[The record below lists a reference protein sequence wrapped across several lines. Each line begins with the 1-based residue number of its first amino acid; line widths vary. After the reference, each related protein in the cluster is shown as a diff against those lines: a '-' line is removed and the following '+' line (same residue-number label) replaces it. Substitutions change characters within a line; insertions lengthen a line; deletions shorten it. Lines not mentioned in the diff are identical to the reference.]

1 MVPGS
6 EALNALTSSGL
17 PEILRVVLAKRGIVG
32 SEALERF
39 FNPSIVSLLPPDG
52 LAGVSAA
59 VELLLET
66 DGRIVVFGD
75 YDCDG
80 ICASA
85 ILVSVLEKLGKEVSP
100 FLPDRLKEGYGMS
113 TASVSR
119 MLCEYPDVKLVV
131 TVDNGVNSV
140 EEVAALREKGVKVVV
155 TDHHLPGA
163 VLPECEALVN
173 PKVSAPP
180 EMADLCGAGVAFMVA
195 AALVGKARGLGL
207 YSGPNLGGP
216 LLVLAGLAT
225 ITDLMPLS
233 WQNRIIVSE
242 SLRRFHACAPLGMR
256 ELYARA
262 AKTAA
267 AVPSSRDF
275 AFMLGPRINA
285 SGRIAS
291 GMEALE
297 LILCNDREIVRECAR
312 IVDMRN
318 HERKEIEQRM
328 VSAALEK
335 VVPGAPAQVIDLPDG
350 HPGVAGIIASRVMER
365 LASAPEGA
373 AVPVCIV
380 AGGKGSARAP
390 AGINIRDAMEFC
402 SETLE
407 RFGGHA
413 AAGGFSVKDGMIDAF
428 RERLCGYCR
437 DLAEKA
443 GGAADDADALVDA
456 WLSPGDLTVELAGW
470 VAKMEP
476 FGEGNPEP
484 VFGLRGVELA
494 DAKPMGQEGRHLSL
508 AFRNRAVPR
517 AVWWNHGDEVE
528 KLRAASGGSYDI
540 TFRIAL
546 SDYGERHVEL
556 RLTKMR
562 ESGGDAGKSD
572 FNLQKTRS
580 EK

>member
-1 MVPGS
+1 MPGS
-6 EALNALTSSGL
+6 ETLSVPESSAL
-17 PEILRVVLAKRGIVG
+17 PEILREVLAKRGIVG
-32 SEALERF
+32 PEAVDRF
-39 FNPSIVSLLPPDG
+39 FNPSIAALSPPDC
-52 LAGVSAA
+52 LTGVSEAA
-59 VELLLET
+59 ELLLDE
-66 DGRIVVFGD
+66 DGKIVVFGD

-80 ICASA
+80 VCASA
-85 ILVSVLEKLGKEVSP
+85 ILTSVLGNLGKDVSP
-100 FLPDRLKEGYGMS
+100 FLPERLSEGYGMS
-113 TASVSR
+113 AASVSR
-119 MLCEYPDVKLVV
+119 MFAEHPGVKLVV

-140 EEVAALREKGVKVVV
+140 DEVAALREKGIKVVV

-173 PKVSAPP
+173 PKVSASP
-180 EMADLCGAGVAFMVA
+180 ELADLCGAGVAFMVA
-195 AALVGKARGLGL
+195 AALVKKARERGL

-233 WQNRIIVSE
+233 PQNRIIVSE
-242 SLRRFHACAPLGMR
+242 ALRRFHACAPLGIR

-262 AKTAA
+262 AKIAA

-297 LILCNDREIVRECAR
+297 LILCDDREIARECAR
-312 IVDMRN
+312 IVDLRN
-318 HERKEIEQRM
+318 LERKEVEQRM
-328 VSAALEK
+328 VAAALEK
-335 VVPGAPAQVIDLPDG
+335 VVSGAPAQVIDLPDG

-365 LASAPEGA
+365 LASEPGGT

-390 AGINIRDAMEFC
+390 SGVNIRDAMEFC

-413 AAGGFSVKDGMIDAF
+413 AAGGFSVKSGMIDAF
-428 RERLCGYCR
+428 REQLCGYCR
-437 DLAEKA
+437 NLAEA
-443 GGAADDADALVDA
+443 SGGEPAESDAQVDV
-456 WLSPGDLTVELAGW
+456 WLSPEDLTVDLAAW

-476 FGEGNPEP
+476 FGEGNLEP
-484 VFGLRGVELA
+484 VFGLRGVELS
-494 DAKPMGQEGRHLSL
+494 DAKPMGLEGRHLSL

-528 KLRAASGGSYDI
+528 KLRAAFDRRYDI
-540 TFRIAL
+540 TFKVAL
-546 SDYGERHVEL
+546 SDYGELHVEL
-556 RLTKMR
+556 RLMTLTSGKM
-562 ESGGDAGKSD
+562 G
-572 FNLQKTRS
+572 
-580 EK
+580 

>member
-1 MVPGS
+1 MPGS
-6 EALNALTSSGL
+6 EALSVLTSSGP
-17 PEILRVVLAKRGIVG
+17 PEILRGILAGRGISG
-32 SEALERF
+32 AEALERF
-39 FNPSIVSLLPPDG
+39 FNPSISSLSPPDG
-52 LAGVSAA
+52 LSGVADAA
-59 VELLLET
+59 ELLLEA
-66 DGRIVVFGD
+66 DGKIVVFGD

-85 ILVSVLEKLGKEVSP
+85 ILTSVLKKLGKDVSP
-100 FLPDRLKEGYGMS
+100 FLPDRLREGYGMS

-140 EEVAALREKGVKVVV
+140 EEVAALRGRGIKVVV

-163 VLPECEALVN
+163 VLPEYEALVD

-180 EMADLCGAGVAFMVA
+180 ELADLCGAGVAFMVA
-195 AALVGKARGLGL
+195 AALVGKARGRGL

-233 WQNRIIVSE
+233 GQNRIIVSE
-242 SLRRFHACAPLGMR
+242 SLRRFHACAPLGIR

-262 AKTAA
+262 AKMATAA
-267 AVPSSRDF
+267 PSSRDF

-297 LILCNDREIVRECAR
+297 LILCDDREVARECAR
-312 IVDMRN
+312 IVDLRN
-318 HERKEIEQRM
+318 HERKEVEQRM
-328 VSAALEK
+328 VVAALEK
-335 VVPGAPAQVIDLPDG
+335 VVPGAPAQVINLPDG

-365 LASAPEGA
+365 LASEPGAA

-390 AGINIRDAMEFC
+390 AGVNIRDAMEFC
-402 SETLE
+402 SGTLE

-413 AAGGFSVKDGMIDAF
+413 AAGGFSVKAGMIDAF

-437 DLAEKA
+437 DLADA
-443 GGAADDADALVDA
+443 SAAAEDGDGPQVDA

-470 VAKMEP
+470 IAKMEP

-494 DAKPMGQEGRHLSL
+494 DAKPMGMEGRHLSL

-517 AVWWNHGDEVE
+517 AVWWNRGDEVE
-528 KLRAASGGSYDI
+528 KLRAASGRRHDI
-540 TFRIAL
+540 TFKIAL
-546 SDYGERHVEL
+546 SDYGELHVEL
-556 RLTKMR
+556 RLMSVR
-562 ESGGDAGKSD
+562 ES
-572 FNLQKTRS
+572 
-580 EK
+580 